1 MHPKNKP
8 PIFVPPI
15 YQAELDRLS
24 KAALMDIVWSYAA
37 GPDLVG
43 GDPIPIIAEIRG
55 HAATIVT
62 LREQD

>member
-8 PIFVPPI
+8 PIFVPTV
-15 YQAELDRLS
+15 YQAEMDRLS
-24 KAALMDIVWSYAA
+24 KAALMDIVWTLAA
-37 GPDLVG
+37 GPDISGALHTE
-43 GDPIPIIAEIRG
+43 IIAEIRG